1 MSAAP
6 KFSKL
11 KQVKVASQA
20 AMLGS
25 ETSLSAKKLNV
36 TNSSA
41 TNSTVGNST
50 VGNSSATNLNTI
62 KLSVFSIAFI
72 LSILMHAIFLSIHFE
87 PELRKLAN
95 KLPTLDVVL
104 VNAKTKN
111 APDKAELLAQANLDR
126 GGNTDKNRQLKTA
139 LPAPVDKTTEV
150 KLQPDSSAQTMAKSA
165 KVQAKEAREQKRVD
179 KLEKQAQELLT
190 QIKVT
195 NAVLSDPN
203 QYAAAA
209 EPEEGDK
216 KNLVKSFSRANLI
229 AVALE
234 MDRLEAQI
242 AKQQDEYQKRPKR
255 RFIGARAKEASD
267 ALYLEAW
274 RQKVERI
281 GNMNYPAA
289 AKYRKIYGQ
298 LQMTVSIRAD
308 GSVESVEINKS
319 SGSKVLDEAAKSI
332 VNLAAPYARF
342 SEEMKKTTD
351 ILGITRTWSFTQE
364 DAIATN

>member
-1 MSAAP
+1 MNAALNP
-6 KFSKL
+6 SKL
-11 KQVKVASQA
+11 KQTEIASRARVA
-20 AMLGS
+20 G
-25 ETSLSAKKLNV
+25 SAKKF
-36 TNSSA
+36 
-41 TNSTVGNST
+41 
-50 VGNSSATNLNTI
+50 
-62 KLSVFSIAFI
+62 SVFSIAIGISVFVHAVI
-72 LSILMHAIFLSIHFE
+72 LTIHFE
-87 PELRKLAN
+87 PELKKLAS
-95 KLPTLDVVL
+95 KLPTLNVVL

-139 LPAPVDKTTEV
+139 LPAPTEKTTEV
-150 KLQPDSSAQTMAKSA
+150 KLQPNSSAQSSAKSA
-165 KVQAKEAREQKRVD
+165 KLIAKEAREQKRVAT
-179 KLEKQAQELLT
+179 LEKQAQELLT
-190 QIKVT
+190 QIKASNTVQT
-195 NAVLSDPN
+195 NPDQDAT
-203 QYAAAA
+203 AA
-209 EPEEGDK
+209 EPEKGNQ
-216 KNLVKSFSRANLI
+216 KNLVKSFNRADLM

-255 RFIGARAKEASD
+255 RFIGARTKEASD

-289 AKYRKIYGQ
+289 AKDQKIYGQ

-364 DAIATN
+364 DAIATD